1 MRLMLLALCVAGLSA
16 CSEKKPEPDLSGA
29 LPTLL
34 VPPNSSVVSREGGTE
49 ALKIRFHS
57 QFEPEQVAR
66 YYREVLSKPPW
77 NLVSDTPDREGTIAL
92 YAERPDGPPLWV
104 SISKVGDGSG
114 SYVDLAGATVSK

>member
-1 MRLMLLALCVAGLSA
+1 MRLILLAVCVASLSA
-16 CSEKKPEPDLSGA
+16 CREKQPEADLSGA

-57 QFEPEQVAR
+57 EFEPEQVAR
-66 YYREVLSKPPW
+66 YYRAVLSKAPW

-92 YAERPDGPPLWV
+92 SAERPNGPPLWV
-104 SISKVGDGSG
+104 SISKVSDGSG
-114 SYVDLAGATVSK
+114 SYVDLAGARVQ

>member
-1 MRLMLLALCVAGLSA
+1 MRLILLAVCVASLSG
-16 CSEKKPEPDLSGA
+16 CREKQPEADLSGA

-57 QFEPEQVAR
+57 EFEPEQVAR
-66 YYREVLSKPPW
+66 YYRDVLSKAPW

-92 YAERPDGPPLWV
+92 YAERPNGPPLWV
-104 SISKVGDGSG
+104 SISKVSDGSG
-114 SYVDLAGATVSK
+114 SYVDLAGARVQN